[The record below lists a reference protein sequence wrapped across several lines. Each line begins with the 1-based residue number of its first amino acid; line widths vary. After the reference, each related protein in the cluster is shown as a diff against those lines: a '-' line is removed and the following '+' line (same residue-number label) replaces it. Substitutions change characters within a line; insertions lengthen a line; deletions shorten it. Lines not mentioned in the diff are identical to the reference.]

1 MGKFNY
7 NEAPEND
14 PIIIEQVWA
23 EKPGGGVVHVK
34 RDIPQ
39 GTVVF
44 LVNKHVLGDGEYF
57 EELKYARISFVDQG
71 SKKAQLSIH
80 AHNLEVGDVIRIYYD
95 KDGDSQDMTVARIT
109 PPESEHSTNCEIE
122 FKEAFLHTIDDE
134 EFNHNGIF
142 LSSQASYERLYM
154 DGFITGNDLR
164 ASEGEYQPCRLING
178 ANLRDVDKY
187 RATPKRT
194 IIGYILEKM
203 SGIHLV

>member
-14 PIIIEQVWA
+14 PIRIEQVFA

-44 LVNKHVLGDGEYF
+44 LVNKHVLEEGEYF
-57 EELKYARISFVDQG
+57 EELKYAEIDFVDQG
-71 SKKAQLSIH
+71 SKKAQVGIH
-80 AHNLEVGDVIRIYYD
+80 AHNLEVGDVIRIEYD
-95 KDGDSQDMTVARIT
+95 KDGDSQDMTVSRIN
-109 PPESEHSTNCEIE
+109 PPKSEHSTNCEIE
-122 FKEAFLHTIDDE
+122 FTEAFRHTIDDE
-134 EFNHNGIF
+134 ELNHSGIF
-142 LSSQASYERLYM
+142 LSSKTSYEKLYM
-154 DGFITGNDLR
+154 DGFVTGNDLR

-187 RATPKRT
+187 EATPKRRV
-194 IIGYILEKM
+194 IGYILKGM